1 MNKFAFFFPAKVV
14 FAERNIELEQLIFR
28 GQTFYLGPIGK
39 NIYFSSDTGKIV
51 VSSDNS
57 DENTRWILVKI
68 GEYFCQM
75 KNCLISNI
83 EEFLDKHFDFIQ
95 ETLPKWQGYIDN
107 PSIYEQEQTERR
119 EKIKSERAIQD
130 AEIEKRNQERR
141 EKTEQL
147 YQNSL
152 KEFSA
157 GQMIVWEH
165 FERATKQFAVRLPIK
180 TLGFGRKNVAK
191 IGHTGYS
198 VCGSN
203 HNSPI
208 LWQAIRELQSKMLI
222 EKTHY

>member
-1 MNKFAFFFPAKVV
+1 MNKFAFFFLAKIV
-14 FAERNIELEQLIFR
+14 FAERNIELEPFVFR
-28 GQTFYLGPIGK
+28 GQTFYLGPLGK

-51 VSSDNS
+51 VSSENS

-68 GEYFCQM
+68 GDYFCQM
-75 KNCLISNI
+75 KNCLVANI
-83 EEFLDKHFDFIQ
+83 GEFLGKHFDFIQ
-95 ETLPKWQGYIDN
+95 ETLPKWQDYIDN
-107 PSIYEQEQTERR
+107 PLIYEQEQTERR

-130 AEIEKRNQERR
+130 AEIEKRNKERA

-147 YQNSL
+147 YRDSLNS
-152 KEFSA
+152 FSA
-157 GQMIVWEH
+157 GQMIAWAD
-165 FERATKQFAVRLPIK
+165 FERAIKQFAVKLPIK

-208 LWQAIRELQSKMLI
+208 LWQAIRELQSKMLT
-222 EKTHY
+222 EKII